1 MDDQRHVQVL
11 HDHVDAERER
21 GDAPEEAVGGPVV
34 VVVELFFCFF
44 MCGRATWWIESVW
57 VIL

>member
-21 GDAPEEAVGGPVV
+21 GDAPEEAVDEPVV
-34 VVVELFFCFF
+34 VVVALFLCAAARRGGLSQ
-44 MCGRATWWIESVW
+44 CG
-57 VIL
+57 

>member
-34 VVVELFFCFF
+34 VVVAFLCAAAP
-44 MCGRATWWIESVW
+44 RVD
-57 VIL
+57 